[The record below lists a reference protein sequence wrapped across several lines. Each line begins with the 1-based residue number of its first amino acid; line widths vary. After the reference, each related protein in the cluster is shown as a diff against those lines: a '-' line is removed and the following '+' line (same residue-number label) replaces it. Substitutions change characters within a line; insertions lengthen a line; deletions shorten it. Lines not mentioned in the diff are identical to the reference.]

1 MIRIIIADD
10 HAVMRMGTK
19 QLLTEEVDFTV
30 AAEAADAVELMR
42 CLRDVPCDVV
52 LLDLNMPKTNGLD
65 ILKDIKIQ
73 YPHVAPLI
81 LSMHP
86 EEEYGVRTLRA
97 GAWGYLSKNGPPE
110 LIPQAIRIVA
120 SGRKYVSPLLA
131 QLLADGV
138 DEHHDKPLHEI
149 LSDREYTVVR
159 LIAAGNTVG
168 QIGDLL
174 SLSVKT
180 VSNYRA
186 RALEKMN
193 METNADIMSYF
204 YKNGLLT

>member
-1 MIRIIIADD
+1 MIRVIIADD

-19 QLLTEEVDFTV
+19 QLLSEEVDFDIV
-30 AAEAADAVELMR
+30 GEATDALDVVHL
-42 CLRDVPCDVV
+42 LRTTPCDVL
-52 LLDLNMPKTNGLD
+52 LLDLNMPKRNGLD
-65 ILKDIKIQ
+65 LLKDITTEF
-73 YPHVAPLI
+73 PRLAVLI

-86 EEEYGVRTLRA
+86 EEEFGIRTLRA
-97 GAWGYLSKNGPPE
+97 GASGYLSKEGDPE
-110 LIPQAIRIVA
+110 LIPKAIRTAA

-131 QLLADGV
+131 QLLAEDI
-138 DEHHDKPLHEI
+138 DMDYQKPLHEI

-168 QIGDLL
+168 QIADLL
-174 SLSVKT
+174 TLSVKT

-193 METNADIMSYF
+193 MQTNSDIMSYF